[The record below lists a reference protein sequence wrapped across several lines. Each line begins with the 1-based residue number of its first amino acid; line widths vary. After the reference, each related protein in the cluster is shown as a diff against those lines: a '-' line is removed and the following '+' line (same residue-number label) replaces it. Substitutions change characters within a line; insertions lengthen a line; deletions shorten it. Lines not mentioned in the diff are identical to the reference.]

1 MAASTTTHL
10 LPVIHA
16 FIDRPGNFL
25 FFFLL
30 GLSYLDSADDGFASP
45 PEAHSRETLKSA
57 PLFFIL
63 VIIEEGQ
70 FIYQRIN
77 YNFIT

>member
-10 LPVIHA
+10 LPVNHA
-16 FIDRPGNFL
+16 FIDRPGY
-25 FFFLL
+25 FFFCKVCHILIQLMTVLL
-30 GLSYLDSADDGFASP
+30 AP
-45 PEAHSRETLKSA
+45 PKHTAGKPSSLPHC
-57 PLFFIL
+57 FFIL